1 MESGISL
8 NLLNGT
14 TKRQGLTLV
23 HPDLSKVNCGPQ
35 DIVIPDDIL
44 VIPASSRLPQR
55 TAAFFGITGKWWG
68 TWKSPQ
74 VKGGFDAVLIIER
87 LDETEADVAYVV
99 RDYPP
104 WYIKGC
110 VWRTTARIAIREAES
125 ERLSLLMPHE
135 PLNTTM
141 ECWFEGKEFK
151 GIMYGRFM
159 KQVILWTPLE

>member
-1 MESGISL
+1 M
-8 NLLNGT
+8 
-14 TKRQGLTLV
+14 

-87 LDETEADVAYVV
+87 LDETEAECRLRHSLFPVV
-99 RDYPP
+99 YKGLRLAHHGTHRD
-104 WYIKGC
+104 K
-110 VWRTTARIAIREAES
+110 RSEEREAFT
-125 ERLSLLMPHE
+125 PHAA
-135 PLNTTM
+135 
-141 ECWFEGKEFK
+141 
-151 GIMYGRFM
+151 
-159 KQVILWTPLE
+159 